1 MQLRNLITFIHVAE
15 LGSFTKAA
23 DQLGYTQSTVSFQIK
38 QLEEELDCLLFERIN
53 HTITLTERGQELVY
67 YAHQVRALTDEFKE
81 KTSREDQL
89 AGHIRIVTP
98 DSVCEDM
105 VNSHYIDFHSKYP
118 LISIQFAT
126 GDTAMLL
133 DMLDHNEADIIITLD
148 RHCYNKDYVI
158 AKEEQLSMHFVT
170 NVGSKFAGKQ
180 GLSIRDISGEP
191 FVLTEHGQGYRR
203 VLDRELAKKH
213 MEITPVLEIGRTD
226 MITSILTQSNMISF
240 LPDFATKHL
249 VDAGVLCYLD
259 ICDVDVEIWKQLIY
273 HKNKWLS
280 KSLKTVIDY
289 IKENEFSN

>member
-1 MQLRNLITFIHVAE
+1 M
-15 LGSFTKAA
+15 
-23 DQLGYTQSTVSFQIK
+23 
-38 QLEEELDCLLFERIN
+38 
-53 HTITLTERGQELVY
+53 
-67 YAHQVRALTDEFKE
+67 
-81 KTSREDQL
+81 
-89 AGHIRIVTP
+89 TP
-98 DSVCEDM
+98 DSVCEVM

-133 DMLDHNEADIIITLD
+133 DMLEHNEADIIITLD

-240 LPDFATKHL
+240 LPDFTTKHL

-289 IKENEFSN
+289 IKEKEFSN

>member
-81 KTSREDQL
+81 KTSKEDQL
-89 AGHIRIVTP
+89 TGHIRIVTP

-148 RHCYNKDYVI
+148 QHCYNKDYVI

-240 LPDFATKHL
+240 LPDFTTKHL

-259 ICDVDVEIWKQLIY
+259 ICDVDGEIWKQLIY

-289 IKENEFSN
+289 IKEKEFSN